1 MASGTIT
8 VPEAFFSF
16 RSALMFARAS
26 SLLGGL
32 VFLFVLLTTGFGRA
46 QDDQLQADINKAIDR
61 GVENLKRLGGTGAWP
76 GPQFPTGMNA
86 LAAWTLLESG
96 VARSDPLVQKAA
108 ANLRKECVSLTNTY
122 SLTTAILFFD
132 RLGDPGDEVL
142 IQAMAVRLL
151 AGQNFNGSWNYEN
164 RWGDD
169 GDRAWLQRQV
179 ENANKQ
185 RQNKTLPAE
194 TKKTLFPEIQKQLDR
209 VQRANIDVRPGDN
222 SNTQFAMIGLW
233 VARRHGMPV
242 DSALG
247 RVDARFRKSQ
257 IQGGWAY
264 APESFFGTPPRATMT
279 CAGLLGLALGQG
291 VKKTGKGN
299 ELLKDPIVQ
308 KGFQLIGGVLK
319 NSDGEMQKK
328 LLVKQEM
335 FYYFLFSLERMAVV
349 YDVKK
354 IGETDW
360 YTWGAKILVDK
371 QEADGSWKGEYAA
384 ADTCFALLFLKRANV
399 AEDLTLDLKGIVKP
413 PPKKKL
419 KESERERDPF
429 DLPPEKEKKKIKI
442 RPKDKE
448 SGFLTPSYLRE
459 KLVGISLVVSRP
471 LDFCERETTSRF
483 LMRDADATWASAPPV
498 RRWFW

>member
-1 MASGTIT
+1 MIPRTC
-8 VPEAFFSF
+8 PH
-16 RSALMFARAS
+16 RL
-26 SLLGGL
+26 
-32 VFLFVLLTTGFGRA
+32 VLLLVLLAAGYTSSA
-46 QDDQLQADINKAIDR
+46 QDDQLQAVINKAIDR
-61 GVENLKRLGGTGAWP
+61 GVENLRRLGGTGSWSATHY
-76 GPQFPTGMNA
+76 PTGMSA

-96 VARSDPLVQKAA
+96 VAPSDPLVQRAA
-108 ANLRKECVSLTNTY
+108 ANLRRECINLTNTY

-132 RLGDPGDEVL
+132 RLGDSGDEAL

-151 AGQNFNGSWNYEN
+151 AGQNLTGSWNYEI
-164 RWGDD
+164 RWGEDA
-169 GDRAWLQRQV
+169 DRAWLQRQV
-179 ENANKQ
+179 EEANKQ

-194 TKKTLFPEIQKQLDR
+194 AKKMIFPEIQKQLDR
-209 VQRANIDVRPGDN
+209 LQRANIDPRNGDN

-247 RVDARFRKSQ
+247 RVDARFRRSQ
-257 IQGGWAY
+257 TSGGWAY
-264 APESFFGTPPRATMT
+264 APEVFFGSPPRATMT

-291 VKKTGKGN
+291 VKKDGKGK
-299 ELLKDPIVQ
+299 ELLKDPIV
-308 KGFQLIGGVLK
+308 KNGFRLISEVLK
-319 NSDGEMQKK
+319 NPNGEMQKK
-328 LLVKQEM
+328 LLVKPEM

-371 QEADGSWKGEYAA
+371 QEPDGSWKGEHGA

-399 AEDLTLDLKGIVKP
+399 AEDLTFDLKGIVKP
-413 PPKKKL
+413 APKKKKL

-429 DLPPEKEKKKIKI
+429 DLPPDKEKKKIKI

-459 KLVGISLVVSRP
+459 RLDGISLVVSRP

-483 LMRDADATWASAPPV
+483 LMRNGDAIWASAPPV
-498 RRWFW
+498 RRWSW